1 MLPRGRELA
10 GWGGILA
17 GIYIFSGLGLSTQ
30 CLPLFFGG
38 PAAILLCYAVVFV
51 LLVLHLHRA
60 PDRDDTVPVSA
71 LDGATGSA
79 AASINT
85 PILQDADASLPLST
99 FPEIE
104 WRWERGVAIT
114 GAASAGIALLT
125 KLCAICHIRPCMSR
139 LHRHAPSCPNSPR
152 ASALNLVPGCCR
164 CASIRRVPMVGV
176 IGSTLV
182 VLVLDWSG
190 VVVGVLF
197 FLTKACGGGMR
208 LLVVPVAK
216 PPGVAGG
223 GSALAITVALF
234 AVILVPALREN
245 TITTPLQLDF
255 RGCC

>member
-125 KLCAICHIRPCMSR
+125 KLCAIYHIRPCMSR
-139 LHRHAPSCPNSPR
+139 LHRHAP
-152 ASALNLVPGCCR
+152 AA
-164 CASIRRVPMVGV
+164 
-176 IGSTLV
+176 
-182 VLVLDWSG
+182 
-190 VVVGVLF
+190 
-197 FLTKACGGGMR
+197 
-208 LLVVPVAK
+208 
-216 PPGVAGG
+216 
-223 GSALAITVALF
+223 
-234 AVILVPALREN
+234 
-245 TITTPLQLDF
+245 
-255 RGCC
+255 